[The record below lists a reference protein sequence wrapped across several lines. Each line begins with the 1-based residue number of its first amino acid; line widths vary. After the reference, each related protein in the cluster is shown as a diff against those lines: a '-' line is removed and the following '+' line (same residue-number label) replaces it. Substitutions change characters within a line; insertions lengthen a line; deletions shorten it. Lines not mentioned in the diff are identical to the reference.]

1 MVKMKER
8 VLSWQYSEKL
18 GRGKGL
24 CVMCMKEFSEDA
36 VLQTLSGE
44 CKVGG
49 LQLLYKAAAGIIIS
63 LQT

>member
-49 LQLLYKAAAGIIIS
+49 LQL
-63 LQT
+63 